1 MYAFVKKC
9 IGWFLV
15 RIEAFFPNGLFWLA
29 SNFLNRWSSL
39 LLCTVYHHAAHVVLP
54 VLLLAALLFRLV
66 RLVAADWARRHSW
79 LLTLVLCHCWLSVD
93 AGTMQAEIVFL
104 RKVVRVR
111 LKGGLGDFGA
121 LPGIA
126 LLLAI
131 R

>member
-1 MYAFVKKC
+1 
-9 IGWFLV
+9 
-15 RIEAFFPNGLFWLA
+15 
-29 SNFLNRWSSL
+29 
-39 LLCTVYHHAAHVVLP
+39 
-54 VLLLAALLFRLV
+54 
-66 RLVAADWARRHSW
+66 
-79 LLTLVLCHCWLSVD
+79 
-93 AGTMQAEIVFL
+93 MQAEIVFL